1 MERIKANRQRINE
14 DLHDPEK
21 RKWFSPTM
29 YAVHQTIVPAIL
41 KRARGN
47 VIDVGC
53 GDMPFKNV
61 IVQVADRYDTIDV
74 ERRVPEVTF
83 TSDIHDM
90 KVLADGSY
98 DTAIC
103 LEVIEHVPDPFRA
116 LRELARVVKPG
127 GYLILS
133 APHLSR
139 LHEEPHDYY
148 RYTKYGLH
156 RAITDAGFE
165 VETIAPSG
173 GLFSFLGHQVSTVL
187 LGAVWHIPVVSRL
200 SFFLNSWLCVRPCVA
215 LDDLLDK
222 DKLFAMGYTVVAR
235 KRAAGGANGPALA
248 GDSPA

>member
-1 MERIKANRQRINE
+1 MSRLKANRQRINE
-14 DLHDPEK
+14 ELRDPDK

-29 YAVHQTIVPAIL
+29 FAVHETIVPAIL

-53 GDMPFKNV
+53 GDMPFKKF

-90 KVLADGSY
+90 NVLADGSY

-148 RYTKYGLH
+148 RYTKYGLE

-165 VETIAPSG
+165 VESIAASG

-187 LGAVWHIPVVSRL
+187 LGALWHVPVVSRL
-200 SFFLNSWLCVRPCVA
+200 AFFLNSWLCVRPCVQ
-215 LDDLLDK
+215 LDELLDK
-222 DKLFAMGYTVVAR
+222 QKLFAMGYTVVAR
-235 KRAAGGANGPALA
+235 KRAAAKEIGPALA
-248 GDSPA
+248 GANPA

>member
-1 MERIKANRQRINE
+1 MGRLKENRQRINDE
-14 DLHDPEK
+14 LRDPEK

-29 YAVHQTIVPAIL
+29 YAVHETIVPAIL

-53 GDMPFKNV
+53 GDMPFKDV

-74 ERRVPEVTF
+74 ERRVPEVKF
-83 TSDIHDM
+83 TGDIHDM
-90 KVLADGSY
+90 KVLPDASY

-139 LHEEPHDYY
+139 LHEQPHDYY
-148 RYTKYGLH
+148 RYTKYGLE
-156 RAITDAGFE
+156 RAITDAGFD
-165 VETIAPSG
+165 VESIAPSG
-173 GLFSFLGHQVSTVL
+173 GLFAFLGHQVSTVL

-200 SFFLNSWLCVRPCVA
+200 SFFLNSWLCVRPCVR

-222 DKLFAMGYTVVAR
+222 EKLFAMGYTVVAR
-235 KRAAGGANGPALA
+235 KRAPARETAPALA
-248 GDSPA
+248 GESPA